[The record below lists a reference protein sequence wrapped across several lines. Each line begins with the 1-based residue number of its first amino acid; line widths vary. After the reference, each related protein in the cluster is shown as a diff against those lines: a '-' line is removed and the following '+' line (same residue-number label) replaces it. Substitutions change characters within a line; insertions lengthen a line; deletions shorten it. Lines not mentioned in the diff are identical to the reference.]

1 MEDLP
6 AGSRNGANTI
16 PTAGCIMLVE
26 RSIKRDMPAITLH
39 MEKQP
44 LSALL
49 YLQVLPIR

>member
-1 MEDLP
+1 MCKYIRLQGYVGGTLISVN
-6 AGSRNGANTI
+6 ASN
-16 PTAGCIMLVE
+16 
-26 RSIKRDMPAITLH
+26 TLH